1 MFIYTLV
8 LSIGGFMKV
17 VILAGGRGTRIS
29 EETEVLP
36 KPMVEIGGKPMLWH
50 IMKIYSSYG
59 FNEFIICLGY
69 KGYLVKEYFSHYF
82 MHMSDITID
91 LSNNETKIHTTASE
105 PWKITLVDTG
115 LETMTGGRLKKVEK
129 YIGNE
134 AFLLTYGDGL
144 SDVNINKLVDFHE
157 KSNDC
162 VTLTAI
168 QNAGR
173 FGVLDLDVKSKV
185 TSFLEKPKDEGAWIN
200 GGFFVL
206 KPEVFNLVNLED
218 NIIWERDPLVNLAK
232 IGKLG
237 AYKHNGFWS
246 CMDTLRD
253 KNELERMWQS
263 GRAPWKVWK

>member
-1 MFIYTLV
+1 
-8 LSIGGFMKV
+8 MKV

-36 KPMVEIGGKPMLWH
+36 KPMVEIGGKPILWH

-82 MHMSDITID
+82 THMSDITID
-91 LSNNETKIHTTASE
+91 LSKNETKIHVTASE

-115 LETMTGGRLKKVEK
+115 LSTMTGGRLKRVQK
-129 YIGNE
+129 YIGG
-134 AFLLTYGDGL
+134 APFLLTYGDGL
-144 SDVNINKLVDFHE
+144 SDVDIRKLADFHKE
-157 KSNDC
+157 SKSL

-168 QNAGR
+168 QNTGR
-173 FGVLDLDVKSKV
+173 FGVLDLNSKAEV
-185 TSFLEKPKDEGAWIN
+185 VSFLEKPKDEAGWIN

-206 KPEVFNLVNLED
+206 EPKVFDFIPPDDTVV
-218 NIIWERDPLVNLAK
+218 WEREPLENLAK
-232 IGKLG
+232 SGKLS
-237 AYKHNGFWS
+237 AYRHKGFWS

-253 KNELERMWQS
+253 KLELERIWQS
-263 GRAPWKVWK
+263 GKAPWKVWK